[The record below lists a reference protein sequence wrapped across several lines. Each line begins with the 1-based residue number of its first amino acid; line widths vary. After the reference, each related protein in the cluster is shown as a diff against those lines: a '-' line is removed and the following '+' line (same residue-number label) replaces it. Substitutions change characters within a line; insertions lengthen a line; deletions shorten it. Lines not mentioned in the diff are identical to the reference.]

1 MRERR
6 DGIAAADRCVP
17 ALLGWT
23 RQSSADRLRR
33 TTCCECGRTTR
44 GTASPHRAVLYPAEG
59 VFRRYALG
67 RARST
72 LHSEMVGVRELPQ
85 ATRPDTVW
93 ACLLHPYNRACDAW
107 CRDRACGPRRPH
119 HRGRAVAG
127 SGSITAAVVQSDDTG

>member
-33 TTCCECGRTTR
+33 TPCCECGRTTR
-44 GTASPHRAVLYPAEG
+44 GTASPHRAVLYPAEE
-59 VFRRYALG
+59 VFRLDALG

-72 LHSEMVGVRELPQ
+72 LHSEMVAALLTTVS
-85 ATRPDTVW
+85 TRPDALGV
-93 ACLLHPYNRACDAW
+93 CLSFPRNPNAW
-107 CRDRACGPRRPH
+107 CR
-119 HRGRAVAG
+119 GR
-127 SGSITAAVVQSDDTG
+127 